1 MISRNRALGARASSL
16 STASVTCSCRSMIMR
31 SLDNVLFRRT
41 CVPGVLVEPPRQD
54 KKLPGTPAARARSRP
69 GCRTRGNRRPAAP
82 ESSVGVGRIARI
94 FIHMT
99 RIFCPVFTT
108 GFAKLAASSRQ
119 SFVQVNSNC
128 TTRGSAAFTSCRHHS
143 CLYVGLSNGGCR
155 GQADVGGRRAR
166 KRGPARPNGHVH
178 PVRTAGVLA
187 RLEDQ
192 QDDRIRARVRAVL
205 VVPALMMR

>member
-69 GCRTRGNRRPAAP
+69 GCRTR
-82 ESSVGVGRIARI
+82 E
-94 FIHMT
+94 
-99 RIFCPVFTT
+99 TT
-108 GFAKLAASSRQ
+108 PPSAFAKFAASSRQ
-119 SFVQVNSNC
+119 SFVQLNSNC
-128 TTRGSAAFTSCRHHS
+128 TARGSAAFTSCRHHS

-166 KRGPARPNGHVH
+166 KRGPARPNGHVQ